1 MHKKDFR
8 APLIK
13 LSLER
18 LNFCKTYKN
27 NYSVSFAIQKEF
39 IEGFLRFLNF
49 NLIIAKWY
57 RVVL

>member
-18 LNFCKTYKN
+18 LNFCKTYKKN
-27 NYSVSFAIQKEF
+27 KSVSFAIQKEF
-39 IEGFLRFLNF
+39 IEAFLRFLNF
-49 NLIIAKWY
+49 NLIIAK
-57 RVVL
+57 